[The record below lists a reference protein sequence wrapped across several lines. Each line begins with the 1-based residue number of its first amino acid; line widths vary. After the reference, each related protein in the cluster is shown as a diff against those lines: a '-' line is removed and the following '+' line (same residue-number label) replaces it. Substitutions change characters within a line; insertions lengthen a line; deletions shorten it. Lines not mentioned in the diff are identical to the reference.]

1 MTGSMRTMRI
11 TLRWNKTSEGPGNR
25 SFLHGEN
32 FVRNAEVKS
41 KRNSNKAKNDR
52 CTYSYRICDSAADRA
67 FFQPQD
73 HFLLVVFSFS
83 DTILGVDI
91 SFLST
96 TKRSEI

>member
-1 MTGSMRTMRI
+1 MIVALTHTESVI
-11 TLRWNKTSEGPGNR
+11 LR
-25 SFLHGEN
+25 L
-32 FVRNAEVKS
+32 
-41 KRNSNKAKNDR
+41 DQ
-52 CTYSYRICDSAADRA
+52 A

-83 DTILGVDI
+83 ATILGVDI

>member
-1 MTGSMRTMRI
+1 MIVALTHTESVI
-11 TLRWNKTSEGPGNR
+11 LRPIG
-25 SFLHGEN
+25 H
-32 FVRNAEVKS
+32 
-41 KRNSNKAKNDR
+41 
-52 CTYSYRICDSAADRA
+52 
-67 FFQPQD
+67 FFQLQD